1 MRTKQ
6 EIEKWLMSLVNQ
18 NMAQPHEEL
27 VNPAE
32 LSAED
37 VRYLYYTI
45 NNSHLLNIVAQDR
58 DEYTNHVFFTWFFKL
73 AARIPCIDLINM
85 FAFQLH
91 NKQNVLQLLFIN
103 DDAHSVAL
111 WMAWATPLLREFKVN
126 PAEIFRLLSQ
136 KCGYYALGNGVSS
149 QQFLV
154 FLVHQRRDLFK
165 MLMNWMNE
173 LYAQVGNLVNET
185 MISVLQTGNFD
196 SLFEDLISV
205 RDQQCLTDYLLF
217 IQNLFAAEAV
227 SASNLLE
234 LIYCINDPKHYT
246 KKLAAISPNL
256 KHIYDD
262 LVSELLFASAQNGN
276 QLKNRFEALCH
287 QQPLVPIT
295 IKNITLSDEEL
306 RPLLLKYIDRLP
318 PNERPDA
325 FNKALDK
332 KNPFGKYMLQ
342 KGWFT
347 SADEKA
353 FEEKIKV
360 LSKWQTQTMKARLT
374 EGGRPIHAV
383 LFQPSTPKVN
393 AIVEER
399 AVMRNNN

>member
-6 EIEKWLMSLVNQ
+6 EIERWLMSLVNQ
-18 NMAQPHEEL
+18 NMVQPHEEL

-45 NNSHLLNIVAQDR
+45 NNSHLLNVVAENR
-58 DEYTNHVFFTWFFKL
+58 DSYTNNVFFTWFFKL
-73 AARIPCIDLINM
+73 ASRIPFVDLINM
-85 FAFQLH
+85 FAFQPH
-91 NKQNVLQLLFIN
+91 NNKNVLQLLFIN
-103 DDAHSVAL
+103 NDAKSIGL
-111 WMAWATPLLREFKVN
+111 WMAWATPLLKEFKVN
-126 PAEIFRLLSQ
+126 PEDIFRLLSQ
-136 KCGYYALGNGVSS
+136 KSGYYALGNGVSS
-149 QQFLV
+149 PQFLV

-173 LYAQVGNLVNET
+173 LYAQVGNLVNTT
-185 MISVLQTGNFD
+185 MIRVLQAGSFE
-196 SLFEDLISV
+196 SLFEELLSV
-205 RDQQCLTDYLLF
+205 QDQQCLNDYLLF

-227 SASNLLE
+227 ASSSLLE
-234 LIYCINDPKHYT
+234 LIYCVNDPKRYT

-256 KHIYDD
+256 KALYDS

-295 IKNITLSDEEL
+295 INNTILSDEEL
-306 RPLLLKYIDRLP
+306 RPLLLRYIDRLP
-318 PNERPDA
+318 PSDRPDA
-325 FNKALDK
+325 FNTALDK

-342 KGWFT
+342 KSWFSNT
-347 SADEKA
+347 DEKA

-360 LSKWQTQTMKARLT
+360 LSKWPTQTLKARLT

-383 LFQPSTPKVN
+383 LFQPSTPKEN
-393 AIVEER
+393 ALLEDRE
-399 AVMRNNN
+399 VMRNSK